1 MPSTSTSYDSVRM
14 RVSGSDLFVIRLDAS
29 VELRVA
35 GRDRRRPPMR
45 AAGPRATMG
54 KVMRI
59 RDPLYVRPSAS
70 S

>member
-1 MPSTSTSYDSVRM
+1 M
-14 RVSGSDLFVIRLDAS
+14 RGVMIRLDAS

-45 AAGPRATMG
+45 AAEPRAAMG
-54 KVMRI
+54 GAMRI
-59 RDPLYVRPSAS
+59 HDPLYVRPSAS